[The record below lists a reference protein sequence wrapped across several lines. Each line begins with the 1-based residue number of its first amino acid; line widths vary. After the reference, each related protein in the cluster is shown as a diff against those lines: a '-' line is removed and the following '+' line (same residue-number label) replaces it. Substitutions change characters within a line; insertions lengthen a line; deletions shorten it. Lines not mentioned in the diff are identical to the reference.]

1 MPVSDDQL
9 ELLECYIDG
18 ELPAGEEDALR
29 RRLESE
35 PTLASAL
42 DALRQDRDVR
52 SVVWKSFEPDVATVQ
67 RLVSRVEQAV
77 DRHNAWAY
85 RIARYRI
92 PFAAAACILIGFL
105 VGWVGRGGPTPVPGG
120 GETIA
125 VVPPPAHAPPFATP
139 GTGVTTVSN
148 PLAGPF
154 ELPIVDEY
162 GRVVAVQRFKSADD
176 LNKFIEDLNTWQRKQ
191 EQIKSQNIVPAG
203 AEKF

>member
-9 ELLECYIDG
+9 EILECYVDG
-18 ELPAGEEDALR
+18 ELPAGEEDLLR

-42 DALRQDRDVR
+42 DALRQERDVR
-52 SVVWKSFEPDVATVQ
+52 AAVWKSFEPDAKTVQ

-85 RIARYRI
+85 RIAKYRI

-105 VGWVGRGGPTPVPGG
+105 VGWVGRGGPAPVTTGTDVVAQAPPVGAVPVAPAPGG
-120 GETIA
+120 I
-125 VVPPPAHAPPFATP
+125 
-139 GTGVTTVSN
+139 TTVN
-148 PLAGPF
+148 NRLAGPV

-162 GRVVAVQRFKSADD
+162 GRVVAVQRFKSREDA
-176 LNKFIEDLNTWQRKQ
+176 NKFVEDLNNWQRKQ